1 MQNDSELVLARQLGT
16 LRLLTLN
23 RPAKLNTFTASLLA
37 ELDAAVTAA
46 AADEGTRV
54 VAITGSG
61 ERAFS
66 TGNDIM
72 ELSAMDAV
80 AAYRSMTAGQRVLL
94 KLHDLGKPVIAV
106 VNGYA
111 LGGGFELA
119 LACDFIIASE
129 TARFGFPEITL
140 NTMPGWGGTQFA
152 VAKLGQV
159 RAKHMVLTG
168 KQFTAQECMAFGF
181 LHQVVA
187 PHELLDTAYELA
199 ASLAGHDGLAL
210 EMAKRAVNRAGEL
223 PLAAGCDF
231 EAAHYT
237 VNFSGERAQ
246 AGIQAFAQRRA
257 LADSAARQG
266 SAQAADSVA
275 AAARNGTG
283 DRK

>member
-1 MQNDSELVLARQLGT
+1 MQNESELVLVRQLGA

-23 RPAKLNTFTASLLA
+23 RPAKLNTFTAALLA
-37 ELDAAVTAA
+37 ELDGAVAAA
-46 AADEGTRV
+46 AADDGTRV
-54 VAITGSG
+54 IAITGSG

-72 ELSAMDAV
+72 ELSALDAV
-80 AAYRSMTAGQRVLL
+80 GAYRSMTAGQRVLL
-94 KLHDLGKPVIAV
+94 KLHDLGKPVIAL
-106 VNGYA
+106 VNGFA

-119 LACDFIIASE
+119 LACDFVIASD

-152 VAKLGQV
+152 VAKLGPV

-168 KQFTAQECMAFGF
+168 RQFTAQECEAFGF

-187 PHELLDTAYELA
+187 QHELLDTARALA

-231 EAAHYT
+231 EAAHYA
-237 VNFSGERAQ
+237 VNFSGERAR
-246 AGIQAFAQRRA
+246 AGIQAFARRR
-257 LADSAARQG
+257 SAGGRE
-266 SAQAADSVA
+266 
-275 AAARNGTG
+275 
-283 DRK
+283 